1 MKGHC
6 HAQSLLQLLCDDLT
20 GDADRNVI
28 HGGPNGDVLYGLDGN
43 DRLFGDA
50 GIGNASR
57 DIVTDFGV
65 NADRINLAVIDSNTI
80 IAGNQTFSFIGAGAF
95 TNVAGQ
101 LRFTASPSF
110 QTTLVEGDVNGDGHA
125 DFQIMLQG
133 NLILAATD
141 FFL

>member
-50 GIGNASR
+50 GIDTIRGGAGRDVMTGGADNDIFAFDSIADAGIGNASR

-65 NADRINLAVIDSNTI
+65 NADRINLAI
-80 IAGNQTFSFIGAGAF
+80 IVLESITASLIRSAF
-95 TNVAGQ
+95 T
-101 LRFTASPSF
+101 P
-110 QTTLVEGDVNGDGHA
+110 
-125 DFQIMLQG
+125 
-133 NLILAATD
+133 
-141 FFL
+141 